1 MFISFID
8 VQRRSYEK
16 YKGQRK
22 VKASERDSPKK
33 LDLEFRSTYD
43 IFKYKDIVLKFID
56 TRKWASGNI

>member
-33 LDLEFRSTYD
+33 LDLEFRS